1 MPGRELHGGEDRDAP
16 DRCHFD
22 HLHRN
27 RAGRPLHQLGFPKH
41 KGNVNGIS
49 LEKVLVSVASI
60 NTGNASTQL
69 SSGSVLLRADGAPAD
84 GSQDVKVGT
93 VSALVFHDY
102 LVSSAG
108 GGGKTFSLSLDNAQ
122 ALNKFLMDKVVR
134 GSGKFSAVV
143 NA

>member
-1 MPGRELHGGEDRDAP
+1 M
-16 DRCHFD
+16 
-22 HLHRN
+22 
-27 RAGRPLHQLGFPKH
+27 
-41 KGNVNGIS
+41 NGIS

-69 SSGSVLLRADGAPAD
+69 TSGSVLLRADGAPAD

-143 NA
+143 NALAGRAR